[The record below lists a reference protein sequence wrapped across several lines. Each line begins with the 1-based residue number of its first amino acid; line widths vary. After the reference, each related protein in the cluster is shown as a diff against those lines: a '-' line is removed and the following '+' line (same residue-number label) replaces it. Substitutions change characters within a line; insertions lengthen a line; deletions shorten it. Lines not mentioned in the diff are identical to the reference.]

1 MNNVSKFI
9 LILFVALTAN
19 VVAQSTSEKLRK
31 EQQQLEKNIS
41 NTKQLLDKA
50 KSNTASSL
58 NELKLLNN
66 QIAYREQLVQNFDN
80 QIRGA
85 ELKIKEKQNQIEE
98 LSEEMKTLRE
108 QYKKLLLYAYKNRN
122 KYGKMMYVFSSD
134 SYYEA
139 VKRTKYLEKIQDL
152 IKKQFL
158 VMEQHQ
164 KLIAEEMR
172 NIDKEKQHKTKMLDE
187 KKKEREQIVSDKK
200 KQEEV
205 YQQLKTQESEIASKL
220 KDDERKRAAIKK
232 EIDAAIR
239 KEIEDASFNEFITAA
254 DKHYN
259 NKNYQKAIDA
269 YKNALA
275 IKPQNKHAKT
285 RLSDATA
292 KLKDSKSS
300 TTTTTKPD
308 TKPAETTSP
317 RPTPEI
323 QNTAEVAALNKSFEG
338 NRGKLPW
345 PVEKGSLTE
354 RYGENKHPT
363 APGVITYNNGIDI
376 SAPKNAQVRAVF
388 EGEVTSV
395 LVFPGVGKAVII
407 KHGNYRTVYSYLQN
421 VFVNVGDK
429 VSTKQVIGSLV
440 SPEGQSLSTAHFEVR
455 QIVGGNLTTLNPSL
469 WLAK

>member
-9 LILFVALTAN
+9 LVLFVALSSA
-19 VVAQSTSEKLRK
+19 VIAQSSSDKLSK
-31 EQQQLEKNIS
+31 EQQQLEKNIA
-41 NTKQLLDKA
+41 NTKQLLDKV
-50 KSNTASSL
+50 KTNTASSL

-98 LSEEMKTLRE
+98 LSSEMTTLRE
-108 QYKKLLLYAYKNRN
+108 QYKKLLLYAYKHRN

-139 VKRTKYLEKIQDL
+139 VKRAKYLEKIQDL

-164 KLIAEEMR
+164 KLIAEEMK
-172 NIDKEKQHKTKMLDE
+172 NIDKEKQHKSKMLDE
-187 KKKEREQIVSDKK
+187 KKTEREQIVSDKK

-205 YQQLKTQESEIASKL
+205 YQQLKTQESEIVAKL
-220 KDDERKRAAIKK
+220 KEDERKRAAIKAQ
-232 EIDAAIR
+232 IDAAIK
-239 KEIEDASFNEFITAA
+239 KEIEDAAFNEFITAA

-259 NKNYQKAIDA
+259 NKNYQKAIDS

-285 RLSDATA
+285 RLSEATK

-300 TTTTTKPD
+300 SSTTTTTTPD
-308 TKPAETTSP
+308 KT
-317 RPTPEI
+317 TPETPAKPPVI
-323 QNTAEVAALNKSFEG
+323 PNTAEVAALNSNFEG

-345 PVEKGSLTE
+345 PVEKGSITA

-363 APGVITYNNGIDI
+363 APGVVTYNHGVDI

-395 LVFPGVGKAVII
+395 ISTPGAGKAVII
-407 KHGNYRTVYSYLQN
+407 KHGNYRTVYSNLSS
-421 VFVNVGDK
+421 VFVSVGTK
-429 VSTKQVIGSLV
+429 VTTKQVIGSLI
-440 SPEGQSLSTAHFEVR
+440 SADEQTLSTSHFEIR
-455 QIVGGNLTTLNPSL
+455 QIVGTSVNSLNPSL